1 MWPSLEFIGTDLGGK
16 TLGLVGCGR
25 IGRAMARRAA
35 GFGMDL
41 IYYDPYVAEE
51 TVADLGVR
59 AIDFE
64 ALLATSDLISIHCI
78 LTPETRGLFDAQ
90 AFGRMKE
97 SAYLIDVS
105 RGAIIDEDALV
116 DALTHGSIAGAGIDV
131 FPVEPLP
138 PGYPL
143 LTLDNVILTSHLA
156 WYTTEAEKRLAD
168 ECMDRLLEVLDGKRP
183 RNIKNAADLGLD

>member
-1 MWPSLEFIGTDLGGK
+1 
-16 TLGLVGCGR
+16 
-25 IGRAMARRAA
+25 
-35 GFGMDL
+35 
-41 IYYDPYVAEE
+41 
-51 TVADLGVR
+51 
-59 AIDFE
+59 
-64 ALLATSDLISIHCI
+64 
-78 LTPETRGLFDAQ
+78 
-90 AFGRMKE
+90 
-97 SAYLIDVS
+97 
-105 RGAIIDEDALV
+105 
-116 DALTHGSIAGAGIDV
+116 LTHGSIAGAGIDV